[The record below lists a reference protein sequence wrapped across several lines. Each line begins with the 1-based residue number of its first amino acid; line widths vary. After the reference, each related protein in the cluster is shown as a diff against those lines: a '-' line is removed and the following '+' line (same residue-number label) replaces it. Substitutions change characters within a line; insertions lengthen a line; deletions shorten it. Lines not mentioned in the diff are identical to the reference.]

1 MHKAGFVNIVGNPN
15 VGKSTLMNA
24 LVGERISIATFKA
37 QTTRHRI
44 MGIYN
49 TDDMQIVFSDTPGV
63 LKPTYKLQESMLN
76 FSTSALTD
84 ADVLLYVTDVVETPD
99 KHNDFVEKVS
109 RMEVPVLLLVNKI
122 DLSNQEKL
130 VELVEAWKELL
141 PNAEIIPISAATK
154 FNVDYVMKRIKELLP
169 DSPPYFDKD
178 QWTDKPARFFVNEI
192 IREKILLYY
201 DKEIPYSVE
210 VVVEQFKEEEKKIHI
225 NAVIYV
231 ERDSQKGIIIGKQ
244 GKALKKVATEAR
256 REYQTW
262 EATADTSF
270 KSLYNGNQAVDVL
283 EARPEMV
290 ILWAGYAFSKD
301 YSTPRGHMYA
311 IEDMRNTL
319 RVGAPMTENE
329 GPQPATCWTCKS
341 PDVPR
346 MMQAMGV
353 DNFYKGKWASLGKEI
368 VNPIGCADCH
378 EPENMN
384 LHISRPALIEAFQR
398 QGKDITKATQQEMRS
413 LVCAQCHVEYYF
425 KGDGKYLTFPW
436 DKGSTVEDMEAYY
449 DEAGFSDYT
458 HKLSRAPILK
468 AQHPDYEI
476 SQMGIHAQRGVSCAD
491 CHMPYKSEG
500 GVKYSDHHIQSPLAM
515 IDRTCQVCHRESEE
529 TLRNNVYER
538 QNKANEMR
546 NRLETELAKAHIE
559 AKFAWDKGATEDQM
573 KDVLKLIRQAQW
585 RWDFGVASHGGAFH
599 APQEIQ
605 RILGNGL
612 DKAMQA
618 RLATAKVLAKLGYT
632 DDVPMPDFSTKEKAQ
647 QYIGLD
653 MAAERTAKEKFLNT
667 IVPQWVKEAQ
677 ENNRLAKN
685 I

>member
-1 MHKAGFVNIVGNPN
+1 MEKKLKSWQGWLLFGGTMVVVFVLG
-15 VGKSTLMNA
+15 M
-24 LVGERISIATFKA
+24 IAA
-37 QTTRHRI
+37 
-44 MGIYN
+44 
-49 TDDMQIVFSDTPGV
+49 S
-63 LKPTYKLQESMLN
+63 
-76 FSTSALTD
+76 
-84 ADVLLYVTDVVETPD
+84 
-99 KHNDFVEKVS
+99 
-109 RMEVPVLLLVNKI
+109 
-122 DLSNQEKL
+122 
-130 VELVEAWKELL
+130 
-141 PNAEIIPISAATK
+141 
-154 FNVDYVMKRIKELLP
+154 
-169 DSPPYFDKD
+169 
-178 QWTDKPARFFVNEI
+178 VNE
-192 IREKILLYY
+192 RHAEVTSVMNNK
-201 DKEIPYSVE
+201 KTEIT
-210 VVVEQFKEEEKKIHI
+210 
-225 NAVIYV
+225 
-231 ERDSQKGIIIGKQ
+231 GI
-244 GKALKKVATEAR
+244 EAR
-256 REYQTW
+256 NDKFESNYPREYQTW

-301 YSTPRGHMYA
+301 YSTPRGHMHA

-449 DEAGFSDYT
+449 DEAGFADYT

-546 NRLETELAKAHIE
+546 YRLETELAKAHIE
-559 AKFAWDKGATEDQM
+559 AKFA
-573 KDVLKLIRQAQW
+573 
-585 RWDFGVASHGGAFH
+585 
-599 APQEIQ
+599 
-605 RILGNGL
+605 
-612 DKAMQA
+612 
-618 RLATAKVLAKLGYT
+618 
-632 DDVPMPDFSTKEKAQ
+632 
-647 QYIGLD
+647 
-653 MAAERTAKEKFLNT
+653 
-667 IVPQWVKEAQ
+667 
-677 ENNRLAKN
+677 
-685 I
+685 